1 MPAMVVSALRGQHR
15 LTTDPLHLTPSEQ
28 ALLAYIDAQVDG
40 TDSLAITKQEISV
53 ALGRSVKTVDRA
65 VTHLRRLGMLE
76 TAARFLEH
84 GAQGPSAYRVT
95 LRAKDAY
102 PNLFF

>member
-1 MPAMVVSALRGQHR
+1 MPAMVVRAFRRQR
-15 LTTDPLHLTPSEQ
+15 RPITDPLHLTPSER
-28 ALLAYIDAQVDG
+28 ALLVYIDTHVEG
-40 TDSLAITKQEISV
+40 TDSFTCTKQEISV

-65 VTHLRRLGMLE
+65 VTRLRRLGMLE

-95 LRAKDAY
+95 LRAKDTY
-102 PNLFF
+102 PDLFF